1 LLANFGVSQYRKDM
15 KHLEQFQRRATRM
28 VKYLEDKMY
37 EEQLRSLGLFSL
49 EQRRLREGLMAAA
62 APHRRVG

>member
-1 LLANFGVSQYRKDM
+1 MFALLANFGVSQYRKDM

-37 EEQLRSLGLFSL
+37 EEQLKSLGVLSP
-49 EQRRLREGLMAAA
+49 EQRS
-62 APHRRVG
+62 